1 VTAAGRRWT
10 IRDNHIHDTLD
21 GLSFMSLSWC
31 EDCEV
36 SGNRFERIF
45 DNAVEAENHA
55 QRLKIVDN
63 TVVDVF
69 EPFSYQ
75 PLDGEP
81 WPASI
86 RVERNTVGLTSEGAA
101 FWSKPILRWQ
111 HGCFKIKVAPGFTR
125 VPGDGFVAKQNL
137 IYFPGGNLLS
147 LGAAALPIEGVTF
160 QNNVICCDALGGT
173 ERNEPPTKFTFR
185 GNAAVWLG
193 SNSAPNADKSASI
206 LTSGGGRA
214 FAGLQQ
220 AGIKVLATGLPEITP
235 ASPAA
240 NYLRRN

>member
-1 VTAAGRRWT
+1 
-10 IRDNHIHDTLD
+10 
-21 GLSFMSLSWC
+21 MSLSWC

-36 SGNRFERIF
+36 VGNRFERIF

-55 QRLKIVDN
+55 QRLKIVGN
-63 TVVDVF
+63 TMVDVF

-86 RVERNTVGLTSEGAA
+86 RIERNTVGLTSEGAA

-111 HGCFKIKVAPGFTR
+111 HGCFKIKVAQGFSH
-125 VPGDGFVAKQNL
+125 VPSDGPGDGLVAQENL

-160 QNNVICCDALGGT
+160 ENNVVCCDALGGT
-173 ERNEPPTKFTFR
+173 ERHEPPTKFTFR
-185 GNAAVWLG
+185 GNTAVLLGVKSEAA
-193 SNSAPNADKSASI
+193 ADKSASI
-206 LTSGGGRA
+206 LTSGDGHA
-214 FAGLQQ
+214 FSSLQE

-235 ASPAA
+235 ASPATS
-240 NYLRRN
+240 YLRRN